1 LTKHNIVQQAAKAT
15 KAQVARLKKPKQS
28 PKKQRQR
35 KKNVELSPRASP
47 QNAKKAPKIV
57 RLPRVA
63 DAQVTRANFIHPAE
77 KSSLLSD
84 DICVHYCKFLIDG
97 VFHVTVHKQNY
108 DHFKSQIH
116 LMTLV
121 LYFILKC

>member
-1 LTKHNIVQQAAKAT
+1 
-15 KAQVARLKKPKQS
+15 LKKPKQS

-84 DICVHYCKFLIDG
+84 DICVNYCKFLIDG
-97 VFHVTVHKQNY
+97 VFHVNVHKHNY

-116 LMTLV
+116 NNDIGVVFHFEMLTGGV
-121 LYFILKC
+121 FGYAA